1 MIARLDHVVLTTRHR
16 ERCVDFYTRVLGM
29 RLETF
34 GQGRIA
40 FRFGDQ
46 KINLHEA
53 GREFEPKATRPTP
66 GSGDLCFVTVSPI
79 ADVATGLAIASL
91 TVAGVL
97 AGFVVFGRISP
108 L

>member
-40 FRFGDQ
+40 IRFGDESARVGNWFRPQ
-46 KINLHEA
+46 PQEA
-53 GREFEPKATRPTP
+53 AWRP
-66 GSGDLCFVTVSPI
+66 SG
-79 ADVATGLAIASL
+79 
-91 TVAGVL
+91 
-97 AGFVVFGRISP
+97 
-108 L
+108 